1 MAELT
6 CARCFR
12 VLSPDDVV
20 AADGAGIAHV
30 DCRRPR
36 DLTHQERSLLYG
48 YCWAHPIDCPACG
61 QSFRLFELDSDPF
74 EYYKRT
80 CCARCRVDLIE
91 TVRDHLY
98 TCPLSPEVV
107 RRRVRDTREAARR
120 LVTQAREL
128 GDRADVLMREAE
140 VAATELYDALK
151 QSTSEALR
159 RLIQAK
165 LRDGRLPHDNIPAII
180 PGSLSPGDG
189 SACGVCDQPLANHQ
203 LMMLIPCG
211 TTPIRLHA
219 DCFELWNEERH
230 RFKSSA

>member
-1 MAELT
+1 MMAEPT
-6 CARCFR
+6 CVRCFR
-12 VLSPDDVV
+12 MLSPDDVV
-20 AADGAGIAHV
+20 EADGAGVAHV

-36 DLTHQERSLLYG
+36 DLTREERSLLYG
-48 YCWAHPIDCPACG
+48 YCWAHPMQCPACG

-80 CCARCRVDLIE
+80 CCPRCEVDLIE
-91 TVRDHLY
+91 SVRDHLY
-98 TCPLSPEVV
+98 TCLLSPEVL
-107 RRRVRDTREAARR
+107 RRRVREARETARG
-120 LVTQAREL
+120 LVKQAREL
-128 GDRADVLMREAE
+128 RDRADVLLREAE
-140 VAATELYDALK
+140 VTANALRAAMK

-165 LRDGRLPHDNIPAII
+165 LRDGSLPHDNIPATI
-180 PGSLSPGDG
+180 PGSPGDG

-211 TTPIRLHA
+211 TTPIPLHT

-230 RFKSSA
+230 RFKSSS